1 MVLVLI
7 ILIGF
12 LAGWRFG
19 RRRTIV
25 LLPTITFGLIQI
37 GHLALNA
44 ATNTLAN
51 STLLPAL
58 MGVLW
63 LGAIWIGASV
73 HAQCAP
79 R

>member
-1 MVLVLI
+1 MVLALI
-7 ILIGF
+7 ILMGF

-19 RRRTIV
+19 WRRTI
-25 LLPTITFGLIQI
+25 LFLSTLTFSLIQI
-37 GHLALNA
+37 GHLALSA